1 MNETLILVWVA
12 ILIIGIIA
20 IIIVKM
26 YFKEKDNEEI
36 EYTDFTSTPLQE
48 KVSEN
53 NGNDYKELTNQI
65 TNYFSKEE
73 EPVISLRKEGT
84 QPDKEFNPY
93 IVPENSVPNKNISY
107 SSQNQVLINYED
119 NVQKFQE
126 PITDTQRDIMAKN
139 NKDETTDVTF
149 KKTTESKHEL
159 KDLFTIDEL
168 IKESK
173 RKDDEREKESQTI
186 KKEAEDNSDIKES
199 IKKNKEAEDNSDIKE
214 SIKKNKE
221 AEDNRDI
228 KENIGKNKEDEES
241 SEDINNIKSS
251 IEKMHEIAAAIKSTG
266 SDDIA
271 PQSTASQKDIAEAIN
286 TATTENKKE
295 KEEIPE
301 ISETKSITDAVIK
314 KDSEKP
320 KEENTVQETLPR
332 EEDEE
337 KLEIIKEDEPKEEK
351 TQKIS
356 DAIPESKEI
365 KTPSLKTPTKIE
377 EDSISILSGADEDY
391 EFGAPIDSSNLFED
405 ENGELSDLDYRKDL
419 AKITNTI
426 KNSSIVKDI
435 REKLTPEPEENN
447 DPNEEFIRNVNSY
460 TEEANEYYDDYAP
473 IINETHVDYVEPTEE
488 EQLRQEN
495 TRKVFNN
502 AKNNTATEEVNTPF
516 KEEKIPTPKAIPEK
530 SSLKVVIN
538 NNEEVLRKGD
548 EIIFNHEGETY
559 SSKVYSI
566 NGDNIKVKYR
576 RQNITIKPKDIKKIY

>member
-1 MNETLILVWVA
+1 
-12 ILIIGIIA
+12 
-20 IIIVKM
+20 
-26 YFKEKDNEEI
+26 
-36 EYTDFTSTPLQE
+36 
-48 KVSEN
+48 
-53 NGNDYKELTNQI
+53 
-65 TNYFSKEE
+65 
-73 EPVISLRKEGT
+73 
-84 QPDKEFNPY
+84 
-93 IVPENSVPNKNISY
+93 
-107 SSQNQVLINYED
+107 
-119 NVQKFQE
+119 
-126 PITDTQRDIMAKN
+126 
-139 NKDETTDVTF
+139 
-149 KKTTESKHEL
+149 
-159 KDLFTIDEL
+159 L

-173 RKDDEREKESQTI
+173 RKDDEREKESKTI

-199 IKKNKEAEDNSDIKE
+199 IKKNKEAEKNSDIKE

-221 AEDNRDI
+221 S
-228 KENIGKNKEDEES
+228 EES
-241 SEDINNIKSS
+241 SEKKDINDIKSS

-266 SDDIA
+266 SDDLA

-286 TATTENKKE
+286 TATTEKEKE

-320 KEENTVQETLPR
+320 KEETTVQETLPI
-332 EEDEE
+332 EENEE
-337 KLEIIKEDEPKEEK
+337 KVEIIKEDEPKEEK
-351 TQKIS
+351 TEKIS
-356 DAIPESKEI
+356 DVIPESETI
-365 KTPSLKTPTKIE
+365 KTPTLKTPTKVE
-377 EDSISILSGADEDY
+377 EDSVSILSGADEDY

-435 REKLTPEPEENN
+435 REKLTPEYDDIDE
-447 DPNEEFIRNVNSY
+447 PNEEFIRNVNSY

-502 AKNNTATEEVNTPF
+502 AKNNIAAEEFNTPI
-516 KEEKIPTPKAIPEK
+516 KEEKITTPKAIPEK

-548 EIIFNHEGETY
+548 EIIYNHEGETY

-566 NGDNIKVKYR
+566 NGDDIKVKYR

>member
-186 KKEAEDNSDIKES
+186 K
-199 IKKNKEAEDNSDIKE
+199 KEAEDNSDIKE

>member
-26 YFKEKDNEEI
+26 YFNDKKDEEV
-36 EYTDFTSTPLQE
+36 EYSDFTSTPLQE
-48 KVSEN
+48 MVSEN
-53 NGNDYKELTNQI
+53 NKSNENKFKEHTNHF

-93 IVPENSVPNKNISY
+93 IVPENSVPNRNISY

-139 NKDETTDVTF
+139 NKDETTDITF

-173 RKDDEREKESQTI
+173 RKDDEREKESKTI

-199 IKKNKEAEDNSDIKE
+199 IKKNKEAE
-214 SIKKNKE
+214 
-221 AEDNRDI
+221 
-228 KENIGKNKEDEES
+228 ES
-241 SEDINNIKSS
+241 SEKKDINDIKSS

-266 SDDIA
+266 SDDLA

-286 TATTENKKE
+286 TATTEKEKE

-320 KEENTVQETLPR
+320 KEETTVQETLPI
-332 EEDEE
+332 EENEE
-337 KLEIIKEDEPKEEK
+337 KVEIIKEDEPKEEK
-351 TQKIS
+351 TEKIS
-356 DAIPESKEI
+356 DVIPESETI
-365 KTPSLKTPTKIE
+365 KTPTLKTPTKVE
-377 EDSISILSGADEDY
+377 EDSVSILSGADEDY

-435 REKLTPEPEENN
+435 REKLTPEYDDIDE
-447 DPNEEFIRNVNSY
+447 PNEEFIRNVNSY

-502 AKNNTATEEVNTPF
+502 AKNNIAAEEFNTPI
-516 KEEKIPTPKAIPEK
+516 KEEKITTPKAIPEK

-548 EIIFNHEGETY
+548 EIIYNHEGETY

-566 NGDNIKVKYR
+566 NGDDIKVKYR

>member
-26 YFKEKDNEEI
+26 YFNDKEDEET
-36 EYTDFTSTPLQE
+36 EYSDFTSTPLQE
-48 KVSEN
+48 IVSEN
-53 NGNDYKELTNQI
+53 DNENKHKQRTNHI

-73 EPVISLRKEGT
+73 EPVISLRKEGI

-93 IVPENSVPNKNISY
+93 IVPENKIPNRNISY
-107 SSQNQVLINYED
+107 SSQNQVLINYDD

-139 NKDETTDVTF
+139 NKDETTDITF

-199 IKKNKEAEDNSDIKE
+199 IKKNKEAE
-214 SIKKNKE
+214 
-221 AEDNRDI
+221 
-228 KENIGKNKEDEES
+228 ES
-241 SEDINNIKSS
+241 SENKDITDIKSS

-266 SDDIA
+266 SDDLA

-286 TATTENKKE
+286 TATTENEKE

-320 KEENTVQETLPR
+320 KEESTVQETLQI
-332 EEDEE
+332 EEDE
-337 KLEIIKEDEPKEEK
+337 KKVEITKEAKPKEEK
-351 TQKIS
+351 AEKIS
-356 DAIPESKEI
+356 DAIPESEKI
-365 KTPSLKTPTKIE
+365 KTPPLKTPTKVE

-435 REKLTPEPEENN
+435 REKLTPEYDDIDE
-447 DPNEEFIRNVNSY
+447 PNEEFIRNVNSY

-502 AKNNTATEEVNTPF
+502 AKNNVAEEVSAPI

>member
-26 YFKEKDNEEI
+26 YFNDKKDEEI
-36 EYTDFTSTPLQE
+36 EYSDFTSTPLQE
-48 KVSEN
+48 IVSEN
-53 NGNDYKELTNQI
+53 DNENKHKQRTNHI

-73 EPVISLRKEGT
+73 EPVISLRKEGI

-93 IVPENSVPNKNISY
+93 IVPENKIPNKNISY
-107 SSQNQVLINYED
+107 SSQNQVLINYDD

-139 NKDETTDVTF
+139 NKDETTDITF

-199 IKKNKEAEDNSDIKE
+199 IKKNKEAE
-214 SIKKNKE
+214 
-221 AEDNRDI
+221 
-228 KENIGKNKEDEES
+228 ES
-241 SEDINNIKSS
+241 SENKDITDIKSS

-266 SDDIA
+266 SDDLA

-286 TATTENKKE
+286 TATTENEKE

-320 KEENTVQETLPR
+320 KEESTVQETLQI
-332 EEDEE
+332 EEDE
-337 KLEIIKEDEPKEEK
+337 KKVEITKEDKPKEEK
-351 TQKIS
+351 AEKIS
-356 DAIPESKEI
+356 DAIPESEKI
-365 KTPSLKTPTKIE
+365 KTPPLKTPTKVE

-435 REKLTPEPEENN
+435 REKLTPEYDDIDE
-447 DPNEEFIRNVNSY
+447 PNEEFIRNVNSY

-502 AKNNTATEEVNTPF
+502 AKNNVAEEVSAPI

>member
-139 NKDETTDVTF
+139 NKDETTDITF

-199 IKKNKEAEDNSDIKE
+199 IKKNKEAEDN
-214 SIKKNKE
+214 
-221 AEDNRDI
+221 RDI

-241 SEDINNIKSS
+241 SEDINNIKNS

>member
-26 YFKEKDNEEI
+26 YFNDKEDEET
-36 EYTDFTSTPLQE
+36 EYSDFTSTPLQE
-48 KVSEN
+48 IVSEN
-53 NGNDYKELTNQI
+53 DNENKHKQRTNHI

-73 EPVISLRKEGT
+73 EPVISLRKEGI

-93 IVPENSVPNKNISY
+93 IVPENKIPNKNISY
-107 SSQNQVLINYED
+107 SSQNQVLINYDD

-139 NKDETTDVTF
+139 NKDETTDITF

-186 KKEAEDNSDIKES
+186 KKEVEDNSDIKES
-199 IKKNKEAEDNSDIKE
+199 IKKNKEAE
-214 SIKKNKE
+214 
-221 AEDNRDI
+221 
-228 KENIGKNKEDEES
+228 ES
-241 SEDINNIKSS
+241 SENKDITDIKSS

-266 SDDIA
+266 SDDLA

-286 TATTENKKE
+286 TATTENEKE

-320 KEENTVQETLPR
+320 KEESTVQETLQI
-332 EEDEE
+332 EEDE
-337 KLEIIKEDEPKEEK
+337 KKVEITKEAKPKEEK
-351 TQKIS
+351 AEKIS
-356 DAIPESKEI
+356 DAIPESEKI
-365 KTPSLKTPTKIE
+365 KTPPLKTPTKVE

-435 REKLTPEPEENN
+435 REKLTPEYDDIDE
-447 DPNEEFIRNVNSY
+447 PNEEFIRNVNSY

-502 AKNNTATEEVNTPF
+502 AKNNVAEEVSAPI